1 MANRNEKKDISG
13 NAIRLSSSVNLSK
26 VTLLRP
32 DFSHAY
38 FEFITLHLR
47 LGVNE
52 LLAIFLLFSIASTHV
67 FVFVEDFYG
76 LRMNYVSSLTF
87 HKNVSVVISVS
98 LAFTMQNHYVS
109 DQTDVF
115 INYNMYVKTLNRP

>member
-1 MANRNEKKDISG
+1 M
-13 NAIRLSSSVNLSK
+13 
-26 VTLLRP
+26 
-32 DFSHAY
+32 
-38 FEFITLHLR
+38 
-47 LGVNE
+47 
-52 LLAIFLLFSIASTHV
+52 

-115 INYNMYVKTLNRP
+115 INYNMYEDIE